1 MSKDTQT
8 NRSLSDLVDEVAR
21 ATNQPAKAVKPIIQA
36 TLQAIS
42 AGVTSG
48 TRYTLSN
55 FGTFETRQRNE
66 RQGVNPQ
73 TKAKMTIPA
82 QKSVGFSPASNWK
95 SQLNPS
101 TGQQPQSDNVLTR
114 ERG

>member
-36 TLQAIS
+36 TLAAIS
-42 AGVTSG
+42 AAVAEGNRYQLSG
-48 TRYTLSN
+48 
-55 FGTFETRQRNE
+55 FGTFETRERSE
-66 RQGVNPQ
+66 RQGMNPQ
-73 TKAKMTIPA
+73 TKTKMTIPA
-82 QKSVGFSPASNWK
+82 SKAVGFKPASTWSAK
-95 SQLNPS
+95 LNPGRAQ
-101 TGQQPQSDNVLTR
+101 TDNPLTR